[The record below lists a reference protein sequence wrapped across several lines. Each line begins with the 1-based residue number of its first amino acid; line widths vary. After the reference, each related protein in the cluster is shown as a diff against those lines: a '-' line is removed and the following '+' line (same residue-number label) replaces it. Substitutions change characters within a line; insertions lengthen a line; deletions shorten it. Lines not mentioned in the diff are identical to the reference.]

1 MVDKN
6 VLNMLQKK
14 YPAGTRICCDIS
26 QETGTVKAGCQGTV
40 LGIDNNTGQIMMYW
54 DNGSFRSLTPG
65 KDGFHTLLS
74 EQETKLSAEKRLHT
88 KLLNAA
94 TDIALRAAE
103 GETSFNIDELLE
115 EKDFR
120 RELIDTLNEMVR
132 TFPGIENT
140 AVHDIG
146 IPFQNTLDV
155 STAVPDEVQSENQ
168 DEIEQQD
175 MSM

>member
-26 QETGTVKAGCQGTV
+26 QETGSVKAGCEGTV
-40 LGIDNNTGQIMMYW
+40 LGIDRNNGQIMMFW

-74 EQETKLSAEKRLHT
+74 EQEAEVSAEKRLHT
-88 KLLNAA
+88 KLLNVA
-94 TDIALRAAE
+94 TDIAIRAEE
-103 GETSFNIDELLE
+103 GETSFDIDELLE

-120 RELIDTLNEMVR
+120 RELIDTLSEMVSS
-132 TFPGIENT
+132 FPGVENA

-155 STAVPDEVQSENQ
+155 STSVPDEEQ

>member
-1 MVDKN
+1 MVDKI
-6 VLNMLQKK
+6 VFDMLQKK

-26 QETGTVKAGCQGTV
+26 QETGSVKAGCEGTV
-40 LGIDNNTGQIMMYW
+40 LGIDKNTGQIMMFW

-74 EQETKLSAEKRLHT
+74 EQETELTAEKRLHT

-94 TDIALRAAE
+94 TDIALRAAK
-103 GETSFNIDELLE
+103 GETSFDIDELLE

-120 RELIDTLNEMVR
+120 RELIDTINEMVR
-132 TFPGIENT
+132 SFPNIENA

-146 IPFQNTLDV
+146 IPFQNTLDI
-155 STAVPDEVQSENQ
+155 TAVVPDEVQSEEQ
-168 DEIEQQD
+168 VEIEQQD

>member
-1 MVDKN
+1 
-6 VLNMLQKK
+6 MLQKK
-14 YPAGTRICCDIS
+14 YPAGMRICCDIS
-26 QETGTVKAGCQGTV
+26 QETGSVKAGCQGTV
-40 LGIDNNTGQIMMYW
+40 IGIDKNNGQIMMYW

-74 EQETKLSAEKRLHT
+74 EQEAEVSAEKRLHT
-88 KLLNAA
+88 KLLNVA
-94 TDIALRAAE
+94 TDIAIRAEE
-103 GETSFNIDELLE
+103 GETSFDIDELLE

-120 RELIDTLNEMVR
+120 RELIDTLSEMVR
-132 TFPGIENT
+132 SFPGVENA

-146 IPFQNTLDV
+146 IPFQNTLDI
-155 STAVPDEVQSENQ
+155 TATVPDEDQSESQ